1 MTWSHVRCSCW
12 RSIAVVCSAAADDL
26 AAFVGR
32 HLTDLAKMKHF
43 LLVRAL
49 RAALSTQHST
59 CSDSTEHSALDQA
72 FSI

>member
-49 RAALSTQHST
+49 RAALS
-59 CSDSTEHSALDQA
+59 SDSTEHSALDQA

>member
-1 MTWSHVRCSCW
+1 MTWSHVRCSRW

-49 RAALSTQHST
+49 RAALS
-59 CSDSTEHSALDQA
+59 SDSSDSSEHSALDQA